1 MDRNYKSP
9 KNDSSQGFGL
19 PQIKHSITK
28 GSVSFGASQTMR
40 GAKSALATV
49 PNLHISNRTVRNSG
63 SLMSARE
70 SKLQK
75 DFETVKSKYGG
86 QNSVLAEESKALK
99 EKLEE
104 QRNMVTKLKKQKFRT
119 MAGGL

>member
-28 GSVSFGASQTMR
+28 GSVSFGATQTLR
-40 GAKSALATV
+40 GAKSALGTS
-49 PNLHISNRTVRNSG
+49 PNVQVSSNTVRNSN
-63 SLMSARE
+63 SLLSARE
-70 SKLQK
+70 SKLQR

-86 QNSVLAEESKALK
+86 SNSVLAEESKALK
-99 EKLEE
+99 ERLEQ
-104 QRNMVTKLKKQKFRT
+104 QRNMVVKLKKQKLKT